1 MNERFSLLLIIKS
14 SVSTESNGQLFS
26 FGFRRSLRAILIRP
40 VRKSILV
47 LIFWVMDVTE
57 AMSIK
62 IFAV

>member
-14 SVSTESNGQLFS
+14 SVSSESNEQLLP
-26 FGFRRSLRAILIRP
+26 FGFKRSLRAVLIRP
-40 VRKSILV
+40 VRKAILV